1 MDDIYCQQDGEY
13 FNCCVIVCKIYM
25 SILEKEDS
33 NSTYAN
39 QQSTKKQPSVLG
51 AIAASLLKVFSLVS
65 HVWPDRLVQLLSALT
80 EENQVEESQEEE
92 EDRTPS
98 HANKSTNLVILE
110 LILSIK
116 GIVSKY
122 LNNAAPI
129 YKEAIQIMQVVAF
142 LCKKLEKRDQ
152 DYLVRTRH
160 IVSWLN
166 SLAQM
171 EFIED
176 VSLARDVTA
185 LFLRLCSNV
194 GEFDVIQKIC
204 EDVHW
209 TSGDL
214 EAANRESSVMD
225 ISVTYQIINAKT
237 VTTVT
242 SKLFE
247 FIDASYDELTWG
259 IGRLKLCGKFVS
271 IDRHDSFL
279 RCWYSC

>member
-1 MDDIYCQQDGEY
+1 MDDIYCQQDDEY
-13 FNCCVIVCKIYM
+13 FNCCVIVCRIYM

-51 AIAASLLKVFSLVS
+51 AIAASLLKVFTLVS
-65 HVWPDRLVQLLSALT
+65 HVWPDRLVQLLSALI
-80 EENQVEESQEEE
+80 EEQAKDSQEEE
-92 EDRTPS
+92 EGQTSS
-98 HANKSTNLVILE
+98 HVNKSTNLVILE

-122 LNNAAPI
+122 LNNPAPI
-129 YKEAIQIMQVVAF
+129 YKEAIQIMQVVTF

-166 SLAQM
+166 NLAQM

-176 VSLARDVTA
+176 VPLARDVTA
-185 LFLRLCSNV
+185 LFLRLCSNI

-204 EDVHW
+204 EDVHR

-214 EAANRESSVMD
+214 DAVNRESSAMD
-225 ISVTYQIINAKT
+225 TSVTYQIINTKT

-259 IGRLKLCGKFVS
+259 IGRLKLCGKCVS

-279 RCWYSC
+279 RC